1 MTKVRRADCPTVRV
15 LMQYSNMHNKKR
27 GKIFSSSQENLQK
40 WLATSMQFLTLPMIY
55 KIVGESG
62 SIRGRVKLNT
72 AKLGIDSFPA
82 WHSTI
87 KTKRWQLDSTAAKAP
102 SLFPEQNK
110 LMNKEVNP
118 IGKFFSQNDAWLIF
132 LILCHISPEFPSCLP
147 SILFL
152 QRL

>member
-72 AKLGIDSFPA
+72 AKLGTDSFPA

-87 KTKRWQLDSTAAKAP
+87 KRKRWQLDSTAAKVP
-102 SLFPEQNK
+102 VQDKS
-110 LMNKEVNP
+110 MNKEVNP
-118 IGKFFSQNDAWLIF
+118 IGRFFSQNDAWLIF
-132 LILCHISPEFPSCLP
+132 LILCHISTEFPSCL
-147 SILFL
+147 SLILFL